1 MKTVKR
7 NSMKELLQKYIEKLD
22 GNTLPILLNKLI
34 RAECTA
40 SNIPLNSAYCTLP
53 DRVCIKDG
61 GADAV
66 LNNLTKNT
74 DFLFSNN
81 MVFQVKATPSFDL
94 RKEVD
99 KIHIREHIKTG
110 GAYVLFCNKLH
121 CEGYNAVIKENEFKE
136 QIVETLSISAKNVN
150 FRLYDHSKIASWV
163 DKYYPV
169 KIWLLRT
176 IGEFKDIFEDFEIWQ
191 LDRSLQNPLKT
202 NSNIEKSIKD
212 ISDIICSNSII
223 RIEGQSGIG
232 KTRQLLEAVRMCKD
246 IQDLVL
252 YTKRTIDCFQ
262 DICNVVNFLI
272 REKQEAFI
280 VLDDCPFEEF
290 TKIKDMLN
298 RFPNNITFVSLDYET
313 ENNENKKS
321 LISYERI
328 NLLAA
333 DNEVIEAI
341 LKDKYKN
348 VDETYLQHLT
358 EWCGHNPRMAIIL
371 NNGFMDFSRQSEE
384 LERMIKPH
392 RIDEAT
398 KNLSNVLEVC
408 SLFKN
413 IYYSQEDDSELLKL
427 ASLAGLSEVETIK
440 CFNKLKNTLGVIQK
454 RYEYHYVIPK
464 ILAFRMIFSWLDD
477 STSIQRNKLKELPDR
492 MKQSCYE
499 QLACLNEY
507 PQIRSLAEKLIV
519 PFAEREMLNSK
530 FGAECFLRLSNIV
543 PAIALRQLQETFSS
557 FSHDDYLN
565 LEKGR
570 RAIVRSLQVIA
581 FHKEHFNEAAEIML
595 SLADA
600 ENENWGNNATG
611 EFIGFFKLYL
621 GGTTCPAINR
631 LPVIRRTLSNKED
644 INKIRICLQALDKA
658 LTFGHFVR
666 SSGPEKQGAIKL
678 EDWKPK
684 TTYDVQIYVA
694 AVLDILQNII
704 YDESFPLRQ
713 YAKDIIGQNLR
724 MVLQHTNID
733 DIVSR
738 LIGLVEFDDSGW
750 EKARISLNHFY
761 KFDIDKLEI
770 NSDDIKKIDK
780 LDNILSPHN
789 LAEKIRSYIISKANW
804 NFYHGEKSDEEFVDE
819 NAQLLINDE
828 DTLKLLISDLNENN
842 NYHIFLLGKKLAEYL
857 PDDKIKQIIDNSV
870 DTIKSIQETKLLNGC
885 SFLSGLLSGVNDEK
899 LIDNYIKTWNST
911 RETAILILM
920 SSRGLKRSH
929 FRYTQLIDV
938 INKYDWDEYLYFYTP
953 LVGRCSYIE
962 EYEDVFNLVTSLG
975 KKDNKGSLQAIIQIL
990 HSILCNNKEI
1000 PKILM
1005 QITSDITN
1013 DWILLK
1019 QVGNNGLYEYECKEL
1034 WNYCYDNMSDDKK
1047 YSTLSK
1053 MLQHLADRDEN
1064 DTFLKYYVSD
1074 LIKEKLE
1081 KQDILTLQAIFDYC
1095 SMNDYNF
1102 IYFNVYLSNN
1112 FGSKE
1117 KSYIDNFSW
1126 DILKSFINKSKE
1138 FGLFVAKNT
1147 ALFEK
1152 DSLSNNFKNILKNY
1166 INDEEMM
1173 SALRS
1178 NIYNFSWTGE
1188 VSNYY
1193 LKVKK
1198 VLTSFSEGSD
1208 DCIKNWIDDTIKE
1221 LDNDIKRERRNEE
1234 LFKLGIL

>member
-1 MKTVKR
+1 MR
-7 NSMKELLQKYIEKLD
+7 NSMKELLQKDIEKLD
-22 GNTLPILLNKLI
+22 GNALPILLNKLLK
-34 RAECTA
+34 AECTA
-40 SNIPLNSAYCTLP
+40 FNIPLNSAYCTLP

-66 LNNLTKNT
+66 LNNLTKST
-74 DFLFSNN
+74 DFLFSSN
-81 MVFQVKATPSFDL
+81 MVFQVKATSIFDL

-99 KIHIREHIKTG
+99 KTHIREHIKTG

-121 CEGYNAVIKENEFKE
+121 YEGYNAVIKENEFKE
-136 QIVETLSISAKNVN
+136 QIAETLNISAKNVN

-176 IGEFKDIFEDFEIWQ
+176 IGEYRGIFQDFNTWQHDIN
-191 LDRSLQNPLKT
+191 LQNSLKT
-202 NSNIEKSIKD
+202 NNTLIKTIEEIGNT
-212 ISDIICSNSII
+212 ILSNSII

-232 KTRQLLEAVRMCKD
+232 KTRQLLEAVRRHEE
-246 IQDLVL
+246 IHDLVL
-252 YTKRTIDCFQ
+252 YTDQITDYFREIYQ
-262 DICNVVNFLI
+262 DIGYLI
-272 REKQEAFI
+272 GEHQKAFI
-280 VLDDCPFEEF
+280 ILDDCPYDEF
-290 TKIKDMLN
+290 IKIKNMLGKT
-298 RFPNNITFVSLDYET
+298 PNNITFISLDYET
-313 ENNENKKS
+313 ENNENKKAFVP
-321 LISYERI
+321 YERI
-328 NLLAA
+328 NLQSI
-333 DNEVIEAI
+333 DNEVMREILLDEFGNIDEDYIQRLIE
-341 LKDKYKN
+341 L
-348 VDETYLQHLT
+348 
-358 EWCGHNPRMAIIL
+358 CGQNPRMARIL
-371 NNGFMDFSRQSEE
+371 SLYNGYIDFSSCIEDNI
-384 LERMIKPH
+384 LERMIKTH
-392 RIDEAT
+392 RLDEAT
-398 KNLSNVLEVC
+398 KNLSNVLEAC

-413 IYYSQEDDSELLKL
+413 IYYTQENDSELLEL
-427 ASLAGLSEVETIK
+427 ASLAGLSERETIK
-440 CFNKLKNTLGVIQK
+440 CFNKLKNNLRVIQK
-454 RYEYHYVIPK
+454 RYEYHYVIPP
-464 ILAFRMIFSWLDD
+464 ILAFRMIFSWVDN
-477 STSIQRNKLKELPDR
+477 STSIQKNKLNELPDR

-507 PQIRSLAEKLIV
+507 PQIKSLAEKLIV

-543 PAIALRQLQETFSS
+543 PDVALRQLQETFSS
-557 FSHDDYLN
+557 FSHDDYLK
-565 LEKGR
+565 LENGR

-581 FHKEHFNEAAEIML
+581 FHKEYFNEAAEIML

-600 ENENWGNNATG
+600 ENENWSNNATG
-611 EFIGFFKLYL
+611 EFINFFKLYL

-631 LPVIRRTLSNKED
+631 LSVIRKTLSNKMD
-644 INKIRICLQALDKA
+644 INKVKICLQALDKA
-658 LTFGHFVR
+658 LTLEHFVR

-684 TTYDVQIYVA
+684 TAHDVQIYIA
-694 AVLDILQNII
+694 AVLDILQNLI
-704 YDESFPLRQ
+704 YDESFLLRQ

-724 MVLQHTNID
+724 MVLRHTNVD
-733 DIVSR
+733 DIISR
-738 LIGLVEFDDSGW
+738 LIKLVEFDNSGW
-750 EKARISLNHFY
+750 EEARISLNHFY
-761 KFDIDKLEI
+761 KFDIDKFKL
-770 NSDDIKKIDK
+770 NGDDIKKVDK

-828 DTLKLLISDLNENN
+828 STLMLLISDLNENN

-857 PDDKIKQIIDNSV
+857 SDDKIKQIINNSV
-870 DTIKSIQETKLLNGC
+870 DTIKSIQKTKLLNGC
-885 SFLSGLLSGVNDEK
+885 SFLSGLLSGVRDEK
-899 LIDNYIKTWNST
+899 LIDNYIKTWNSI

-920 SSRGLKRSH
+920 LTRGLKRSH

-938 INKYDWDEYLYFYTP
+938 INKYEWDEYLYFYTP
-953 LVGRCSYIE
+953 IVGRCSYVE
-962 EYEDVFNLVTSLG
+962 EYEDVYNLVTSLK

-990 HSILCNNKEI
+990 HSILRDNKEI
-1000 PKILM
+1000 PEILM

-1013 DWILLK
+1013 DWKLLK

-1034 WNYCYDNMSDDKK
+1034 WNYCYDIMLDDEK
-1047 YSTLSK
+1047 YNALSQ
-1053 MLQHLADRDEN
+1053 MIQHLADRDEP

-1081 KQDILTLQAIFDYC
+1081 KQDILALQAIFDYC

-1102 IYFNVYLSNN
+1102 IYFNIYLSNN

-1126 DILKSFINKSKE
+1126 DILKSFIDKSKK
-1138 FGLFVAKNT
+1138 FGIFVAKNT

-1166 INDEEMM
+1166 INDEEIM

-1188 VSNYY
+1188 ISNYY
-1193 LKVKK
+1193 LKVKR

-1221 LDNDIKRERRNEE
+1221 LDNDINREKRNEE
-1234 LFKLGIL
+1234 LFELGII